1 MTGTTTSNLKRDIKS
16 DIYRMGLTLNPKT
29 NPDLYPLM
37 NQLRTKCPDY
47 SDDINSF
54 GDKAVVSINQV
65 YLAF

>member
-1 MTGTTTSNLKRDIKS
+1 MTGPRTSSLKRDMRS
-16 DIYRMGLTLNPKT
+16 DIYSIRLTLDPKV

-47 SDDINSF
+47 SNDINSF
-54 GDKAVVSINQV
+54 GDKAVVSIDQV